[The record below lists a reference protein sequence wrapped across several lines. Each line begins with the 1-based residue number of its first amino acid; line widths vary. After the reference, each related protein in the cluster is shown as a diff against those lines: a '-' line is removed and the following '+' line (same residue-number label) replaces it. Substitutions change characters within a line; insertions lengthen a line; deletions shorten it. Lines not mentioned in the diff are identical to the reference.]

1 MLNVEGG
8 GIEDGDDDVDSD
20 DYNGD
25 GGHDCGDMVIV
36 MVMWW

>member
-1 MLNVEGG
+1 MLNVAGG
-8 GIEDGDDDVDSD
+8 GTEDGDDDSD